1 MAFIKDPDWKK
12 RRLFRFHTN
21 SRETN
26 ALLFYIGNNVGF
38 YFLNRCLKHL
48 YNCMFNKKTNKKRFK
63 IHVFLLFQES
73 FFCVFV
79 ERGFLVL
86 QGQQADREI
95 RLRSAERVSLFVRTT
110 IQLVTLK
117 NLKVFLLNSCL
128 SKHMLP
134 VSGHAVCNCHCR

>member
-1 MAFIKDPDWKK
+1 M
-12 RRLFRFHTN
+12 
-21 SRETN
+21 
-26 ALLFYIGNNVGF
+26 
-38 YFLNRCLKHL
+38 
-48 YNCMFNKKTNKKRFK
+48 
-63 IHVFLLFQES
+63 
-73 FFCVFV
+73 FV

-134 VSGHAVCNCHCR
+134 VSGHTVCNCHCRQIHCVLWAKDGLHRSHSNRLHQLLHWGSSSRAQREVMQHTMLLKSCQTQLPLGGKQIIPH